1 MTNRVARPAT
11 DQSVITAEG
20 LHKTFGDMIAVR
32 DLSFAVEPG
41 MVLGLLGPNGAG
53 KTTTIKM
60 LTTLLPLDDG
70 TATVAGFDVGTQP
83 DQVRQVIG
91 LAGQAAALDD
101 MLTARENLELFGRL
115 CKIPRSVLRPRI
127 DELIERFE
135 MGEFSE
141 RPAKTYSGGERR
153 RLDVVASL
161 VANPPALFLDE
172 PTTGLD
178 PRSRLEVWS
187 VVRELAADGT
197 AIVLTTQ
204 YLDEADRIA
213 DDIVIIDRGAVVAAG
228 TGDELKKDLE
238 RDRLEVHLRNPGDVD
253 AALEVLAS
261 IAADVAPDR
270 EAGLL
275 TVTVNGAT
283 VKSLDVLRSLDG
295 AGIALADF
303 QLRRP
308 TLDDVFLTYTADG
321 SAR

>member
-1 MTNRVARPAT
+1 
-11 DQSVITAEG
+11 
-20 LHKTFGDMIAVR
+20 
-32 DLSFAVEPG
+32 
-41 MVLGLLGPNGAG
+41 
-53 KTTTIKM
+53 
-60 LTTLLPLDDG
+60 
-70 TATVAGFDVGTQP
+70 
-83 DQVRQVIG
+83 VRQVIG